1 MNVNLRFG
9 LQRDKET
16 IRNLQEKLDGLVIP
30 AHILAY
36 QPDVT
41 SVFVSSFSN
50 MPFII
55 DPMTYLLRHSKDNL
69 TNDVGNIRAS
79 ISKMCDEYD
88 FNIAKQLTG
97 KRQLRPS
104 NMPDAK
110 HFCNH
115 VYDFQNSV
123 EEKANTKKAIKKY
136 LDRYGKGNS
145 FTPRFIISPYFKFD
159 SISDPWYRLSLRMGI
174 AMQEICSQKNDGLEA
189 GVIIFLSATN
199 LDDDTI
205 AEIASDY
212 EDFNHIVL
220 WFDDF
225 NEMVVDSTAIFNARK
240 IVSTLSS
247 FAELEILYSGF
258 LLMTT
263 AVEGTRSVSH
273 GLTYSQHKS
282 FRATPGIGGGLPERY
297 YIPKFRAFR
306 SLSQTDSIFHMSQEL
321 MCNCPVC
328 DELLQGKPDNIVLF
342 ADEPEKLREH
352 FINVRRQE
360 ADDMESFNR
369 QSLVTELRSVY
380 GTYHNLISKLPNSD
394 AFLSGSNMR
403 GLEYLNFW
411 AEGIA
416 QTI

>member
-36 QPDVT
+36 QADIT

-55 DPMTYLLRHSKDNL
+55 DPMTYLLQHSKDNL
-69 TNDVGNIRAS
+69 TNDVGNLRAS
-79 ISKMCDEYD
+79 IAKMCDEYD

-104 NMPDAK
+104 NIPDAK

-115 VYDFQNSV
+115 VYDYQNSV

-159 SISDPWYRLSLRMGI
+159 SISDPWYTLSLNMGKM
-174 AMQEICSQKNDGLEA
+174 MQTICSEKDDGLEA

-199 LDDDTI
+199 LDDDMI

-212 EDFNHIVL
+212 EDFSHIVL

-225 NEMVVDSTAIFNARK
+225 NETVVDSTAIFNARK
-240 IVSTLSS
+240 IVSALSS

-263 AVEGTRSVSH
+263 AAEGAKAVSH

-282 FRATPGIGGGLPERY
+282 FSVTPGGGGMPERY

-306 SLSQTDSIFHMSQEL
+306 SLSQTDNIFHMRQEL

-328 DELLQGKPDNIVLF
+328 DELLQGNPDNIVLF
-342 ADEPEKLREH
+342 SDEPEKLREH

-360 ADDMESFNR
+360 ADYMESFNR

-380 GTYHNLISKLPNSD
+380 GTYHNLIRRLPNPD
-394 AFLSGSNMR
+394 AFLSSSNMR

-411 AEGIA
+411 AEGIE